1 MGPYS
6 FMLIAIS
13 GIAFFICI
21 LQLFMGIRKK
31 LDMHFIIGAF
41 SSLVLFAYA
50 FEVSLLFIR
59 PEVKDDIMIS
69 LRVDLLILQV
79 LLISYIWLIQILLQ
93 GKMMLEGFIGV
104 ICLLFLVII
113 SLLLSEKTLFGTDG
127 GLSFTLP
134 EARDRFYII
143 GQGFT
148 VWRLMINLSILISI
162 VSILIIVL
170 RNTER
175 FSIRFLM
182 LISLGAGIIF
192 LTGIIDQMV
201 DLGLVRFYYVLPF
214 GLIIFYLILTIL
226 PVNQIIK
233 DVIKRRD
240 LIDLEEKW
248 RILVNQASV
257 IIVVLNRMGNV
268 DYINPYFIKISGYS
282 EDEVVGKDWFEF
294 FVPSDQHY
302 DVQSAF
308 IEILEY
314 DFHAHYRN
322 PILTKNQEKRQIDW
336 YNVRLRGSNDQVVG
350 SISIGMD
357 ITEDQMECEKL
368 KIKLKEAETLIENL
382 KRQNLTH

>member
-1 MGPYS
+1 
-6 FMLIAIS
+6 
-13 GIAFFICI
+13 
-21 LQLFMGIRKK
+21 
-31 LDMHFIIGAF
+31 MHFIIGAI

-93 GKMMLEGFIGV
+93 GKMKLEGFIGV

-248 RILVNQASV
+248 RILVNQANV
-257 IIVVLNRMGNV
+257 IIVVLNRMGHV

-314 DFHAHYRN
+314 DFHPHYRN
-322 PILTKNQEKRQIDW
+322 PILAKNQEIRQIDW
-336 YNVRLRGSNDQVVG
+336 YNVRLRGPNDQVVG

-368 KIKLKEAETLIENL
+368 KIKLKEAETLIEYL
-382 KRQNLTH
+382 RRQNSTH